1 LSSGEKNNL
10 KKSVPKEEKKK
21 QKKYKIKTFRMAER
35 GGKVDRVLLTTVVV
49 LLGIGLLMIASAGV
63 LYGRTRFD
71 DAYYFFKQQL
81 FGLSVGMIFLFLC
94 SYIDYRVWKRFVTP
108 IFILALILLILVF
121 VPGFGTSVYGAS
133 RWIELGPISFQPSEV
148 MKLAM
153 ILYLSAWLSGK
164 GKKRTA
170 DFIEGFVPF
179 LAILSLVGF
188 LIIKQPD
195 TGTLGLIF
203 LTSLSIFFASGA
215 NIRHIFSL
223 FFAGLFALFVLI
235 KMAPYRMQRFLVF
248 MNPEHDPQGFGY
260 QMTQALLA
268 IGSGGFF
275 GLGLGQSR
283 QKFNY
288 LPEPVTDSIFAVLGE
303 EMGFFGASIIVI
315 LFLLFAWRGLH
326 IASSAPDAFGKL
338 MAVGIVSWVIFQAL
352 INMCAISGL
361 IPLTGIPL
369 PFISY
374 GGTSLAVLL
383 AAIGILLNISKHS
396 TLNVKL

>member
-1 LSSGEKNNL
+1 MIG
-10 KKSVPKEEKKK
+10 
-21 QKKYKIKTFRMAER
+21 R
-35 GGKVDRVLLTTVVV
+35 GGKIDHILLITVVT

-71 DAYYFFKQQL
+71 DAYYFLKQQL
-81 FGLSVGMIFLFLC
+81 FGLSVGIVLLFLF
-94 SYIDYRVWKRFVTP
+94 SSIDYRIWRRFVVP
-108 IFILALILLILVF
+108 IFIVALVLLILIF

-133 RWIELGPISFQPSEV
+133 RWISFGPISFQPSEV

-179 LAILSLVGF
+179 IAILSLVGF

-215 NIRHIFSL
+215 NIRHIVSL

-235 KMAPYRMQRFLVF
+235 KIAPYRMQRFLVF

-275 GLGLGQSR
+275 GLGFGQSR

-303 EMGFFGASIIVI
+303 EAGFFGALIVVF
-315 LFLLFAWRGLH
+315 LFLLFAWRGLRV
-326 IASSAPDAFGKL
+326 ASSAPDMFGKL
-338 MAVGIVSWVIFQAL
+338 LAVGIVSWIVFQAL
-352 INMCAISGL
+352 INMCAISGI

-374 GGTSLAVLL
+374 GGTSLSVLL
-383 AAIGILLNISKHS
+383 ASIGILLNISKHS
-396 TLNVKL
+396 TLHTKL